1 MVDDERPEAEAGR
14 IADSQPA
21 PERPVER
28 CGAGAAPDPR
38 HVIDEIGDKLADHPD
53 RQHFHAER
61 GAEPGPAGIAMPVGN
76 AEFAVAV
83 HRRRPHDI
91 ADILKPCRFGL
102 PAFGQA
108 TDDIVE
114 KTRTLVGAGQDQIG
128 VAIAPRLLLWRI
140 GAQPFDFAVV
150 GNAVVEDV
158 GGVPGLGDHAVG
170 AHRRI
175 EVVGE
180 TDQRVGVF
188 RSRSR
193 IDGDADAV
201 VADFPAVVGE
211 AEAGGPYMPQRRPEE
226 TQPGLVKGA
235 EAGEAHDLLRRP
247 QAQGAPRSAVRNRK
261 EVAWGDQFR
270 LPAVRRLLP

>member
-1 MVDDERPEAEAGR
+1 MVDDERPETEAGR

-28 CGAGAAPDPR
+28 RGAGAARDPR

-53 RQHFHAER
+53 REHFHAEWA
-61 GAEPGPAGIAMPVGN
+61 AEPGPAGIAMPVGN
-76 AEFAVAV
+76 AELAVAV

-91 ADILKPCRFGL
+91 TDILKPRRFGL

-108 TDDIVE
+108 TDDVVE

-128 VAIAPRLLLWRI
+128 VAVASGLLLRRI
-140 GAQPFDFAVV
+140 GAQAFDFAVV
-150 GNAVVEDV
+150 GNAVVKDV
-158 GGVPGLGDHAVG
+158 GGVPGFGDHAVG

-175 EVVGE
+175 EVVGQ

-193 IDGDADAV
+193 IDGDTGSV
-201 VADFPAVVGE
+201 VADVPAVVRE
-211 AEAGGPYMPQRRPEE
+211 PEAGGPYMPQRRPEE
-226 TQPGLVKGA
+226 TQPRLVKGA
-235 EAGEAHDLLRRP
+235 EAGESHDRFRRP
-247 QAQGAPRSAVRNRK
+247 
-261 EVAWGDQFR
+261 
-270 LPAVRRLLP
+270 